1 MSHDDK
7 GEGAQDA
14 PSLPKGFLTWPG
26 RLGGIVASAL
36 VLAVLA
42 LVVYAILQRYFLDT
56 PLKWGDELSGYLLV
70 ALVMLGAAETLRHG
84 EHIAIDLVTGKVGP
98 TLKRLLAVI
107 ANLAVIGFAVVL
119 GLSAWESISFA
130 YDFGSYSPGYLEVA
144 TWIPQLPMLIGAGL
158 LILLALALLIRHIAG
173 KDAA

>member
-1 MSHDDK
+1 MSNDENN
-7 GEGAQDA
+7 EGAQDA
-14 PSLPKGFLTWPG
+14 PSLPKGLLAWPAW
-26 RLGGIVASAL
+26 LGGVVASLL
-36 VLAVLA
+36 VLATLV

-56 PLKWGDELSGYLLV
+56 PLKWGDELAGYLLV
-70 ALVMLGAAETLRHG
+70 ALVMLGAAETLRRG
-84 EHIAIDLVTGKVGP
+84 EHIAIDLVTDRVGP
-98 TLKRLLAVI
+98 GLKRVLAVV

-158 LILLALALLIRHIAG
+158 LILVALALLIGHVTG
-173 KDAA
+173 KDRA

>member
-1 MSHDDK
+1 MSDDEH

-14 PSLPKGFLTWPG
+14 PSLPKGFLTWPAW
-26 RLGGIVASAL
+26 LGGIVASAL
-36 VLAVLA
+36 VLAVMV

-56 PLKWGDELSGYLLV
+56 PLKWGDELAGYLLV

-84 EHIAIDLVTGKVGP
+84 EHIAIDLVTDRVGP
-98 TLKRLLAVI
+98 GLKRLLAVV

-119 GLSAWESISFA
+119 AVSTWDSISFA

-158 LILLALALLIRHIAG
+158 LILVALAILIRHLAG
-173 KDAA
+173 KDAE